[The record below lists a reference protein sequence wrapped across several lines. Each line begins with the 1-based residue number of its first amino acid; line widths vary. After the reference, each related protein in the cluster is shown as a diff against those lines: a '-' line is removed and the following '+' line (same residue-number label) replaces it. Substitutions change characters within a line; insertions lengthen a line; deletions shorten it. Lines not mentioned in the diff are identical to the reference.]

1 MILSRSLQLLS
12 QAGEPKPEVLDDWD
26 QRLVVTTLQ
35 VDEEG
40 HRLELQQV
48 AEKDQVSE
56 ECFVSLFKAFRDKN
70 YASGINITQMGFKL
84 FSQRVFRGLLSQK
97 PRSLSVPAS
106 LVTWNQ

>member
-1 MILSRSLQLLS
+1 M
-12 QAGEPKPEVLDDWD
+12 LDDWD

-56 ECFVSLFKAFRDKN
+56 DCFVSLCEAFRVRNDACVANIRWDSN
-70 YASGINITQMGFKL
+70 YFHKGCSAGC
-84 FSQRVFRGLLSQK
+84 
-97 PRSLSVPAS
+97 
-106 LVTWNQ
+106 